1 MTIDYE
7 AWQKYIDEHHA
18 AVNDPLNPGM
28 SEEEEDADENT
39 IDATNEGLSFIIT
52 PSKR

>member
-7 AWQKYIDEHHA
+7 ELQKYFDENHL

-28 SEEEEDADENT
+28 SEEEEDADETT
-39 IDATNEGLSFIIT
+39 IDATKEDLSFVIV
-52 PSKR
+52 PAKR